1 MLQLT
6 QNQHAAD
13 VTPLSAGPLHEQVYC
28 EIRRALMAGAFQPG
42 QVITIRGLAAIL
54 GTSPM
59 PVREALRRL
68 TAERALD
75 VGPNRGHIVPALTRA
90 KYAEI
95 CRVRIALE
103 SLAAEL
109 AVPNITDSEIDRLAG
124 LCEAVTRAV
133 DAPDPKTYLAKNQ
146 EFHFAVYRAA
156 GSDLLLD
163 MISGLWLQVGPTLN
177 YVFRDL
183 GFALRAAGTNN
194 PIVEALRARDGAAAR
209 EAVARDISHAVEY
222 LVRQLPE
229 SDTPRD
235 DAAPVVASLTGD
247 AAHR

>member
-1 MLQLT
+1 MTRLSRDCP
-6 QNQHAAD
+6 AAN
-13 VTPLSAGPLHEQVYC
+13 VTPLSDGPLHERVYC
-28 EIRRALMAGAFQPG
+28 ETRRALMAGRFQPG
-42 QVITIRGLAAIL
+42 QVITIRGLAAML

-59 PVREALRRL
+59 PVREALCRL

-75 VGPNRGHIVPALTRA
+75 VGPNRSHRVPALTRA

-103 SLAAEL
+103 GLAAEM
-109 AVPNITDSEIDRLAG
+109 AVPNISDEEIDRLAG
-124 LCEAVTRAV
+124 LCEVVTNAV
-133 DAPDPKTYLAKNQ
+133 DARDPKTYLAKNQ

-163 MISGLWLQVGPTLN
+163 MITGLWLQVGPTTT

-183 GFALRAAGTNN
+183 GFALRAAETNT
-194 PIVEALRARDGAAAR
+194 PIVDALRARDGAAAR

-222 LVRQLPE
+222 LIRQLPE
-229 SDTPRD
+229 G
-235 DAAPVVASLTGD
+235 APLHEDEDPLPNLARVA
-247 AAHR
+247 RR